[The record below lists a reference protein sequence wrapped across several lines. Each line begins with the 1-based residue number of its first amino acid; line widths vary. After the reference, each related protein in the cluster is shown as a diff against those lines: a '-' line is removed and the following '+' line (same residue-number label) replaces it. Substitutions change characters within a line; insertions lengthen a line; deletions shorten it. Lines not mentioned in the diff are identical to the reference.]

1 MAVTLNTT
9 LGNLL
14 FSSAIP
20 DLVLTTSDDN
30 EAEVIL
36 RCPDM
41 AIFSA
46 VHFPY
51 SRSITVHDLRSVVEL
66 YMRERNLTLDEF
78 ELLAV
83 HNGTQQSLATVKVV
97 YLEHSFSGDID
108 EFRHCVR
115 SLELRG

>member
-1 MAVTLNTT
+1 MAVTLQTPLDT
-9 LGNLL
+9 LL
-14 FSSAIP
+14 FTSAIP
-20 DLVLTTSDDN
+20 DLVLATSYDN

-51 SRSITVHDLRSVVEL
+51 SRSITVHHLRSVVEL
-66 YMRERNLTLDEF
+66 YMRERNLSLDEF